1 MIKTTTSLDPKT
13 MEPEPKRA
21 RDTEL
26 ARSQMDTRHITDLP
40 YPALIL
46 VTKYLNARDLLNL
59 SIAFESIYNEVKNS
73 VKPVIY
79 AEYTNM
85 EDLPYQMQFYQ
96 TMLKR
101 FPRTELRLVMRF
113 PNLMEYRWREEKA
126 FIQGQLN
133 FARSVILSFP
143 DAPIEFTGAVGIR
156 DENPAKQF
164 LLHCITEEF
173 PEVFIKIAETMS
185 VEDLQTPWPHMS
197 GQTLLNLADGRRQV
211 EIAQYIRGRIA
222 NNTAG
227 RSMYVM

>member
-1 MIKTTTSLDPKT
+1 

-21 RDTEL
+21 RGTEV

-79 AEYTNM
+79 TEYTNM

-96 TMLKR
+96 TMLER

-113 PNLMEYRWREEKA
+113 PNFMEYRYREETA
-126 FIQGQLN
+126 FIEGQLY
-133 FARSVILSFP
+133 FARSVIQIFP
-143 DAPIEFTGAVGIR
+143 DAPIELTGAAGVR
-156 DENPAKQF
+156 DEDPANEF
-164 LLHCITEEF
+164 LLRCITGGF
-173 PEVFIKIAETMS
+173 PDVFIKIAETMS
-185 VEDLQTPWPHMS
+185 VEDLQTPWPHM
-197 GQTLLNLADGRRQV
+197 GGRTLLNLADGRRQV
-211 EIAQYIRGRIA
+211 EIAHYIRGRIA

-227 RSMYVM
+227 RSIYVI

>member
-1 MIKTTTSLDPKT
+1 MIQTTTSLDPKT
-13 MEPEPKRA
+13 MEPEPKRS
-21 RDTEL
+21 RGTEV

-59 SIAFESIYNEVKNS
+59 SIAFESIYNEIKNS

-85 EDLPYQMQFYQ
+85 EDLPYQMQFYH
-96 TMLKR
+96 TMLER

-113 PNLMEYRWREEKA
+113 PNSMEYRYREESA
-126 FIQGQLN
+126 FIEGQLN
-133 FARSVILSFP
+133 FARSVMSSFP
-143 DAPIEFTGAVGIR
+143 GVPIEFTGGAGWR
-156 DENPAKQF
+156 DINPAKEF
-164 LLHCITEEF
+164 LLHCITRGF
-173 PEVFIKIAETMS
+173 PEVFIEIAETMS

-197 GQTLLNLADGRRQV
+197 GRTLLNLADGRRQV